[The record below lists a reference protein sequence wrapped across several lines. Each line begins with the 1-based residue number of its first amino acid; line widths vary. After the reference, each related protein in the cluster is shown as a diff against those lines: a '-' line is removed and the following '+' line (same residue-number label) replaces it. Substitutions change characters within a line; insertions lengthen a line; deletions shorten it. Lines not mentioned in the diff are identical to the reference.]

1 MTGKGATVRRT
12 FACAALAALG
22 LAGAVGAA
30 EPEKQVLLCGRLVD
44 VRAGV
49 VRGPTLVVV
58 EGARIAAVTPGA
70 ALPEAG
76 ARTLDLSRATCLPG
90 LMDMH
95 VHLSSEYSARSD
107 VERFRLNPADYA
119 FRSAVYAERTLQ
131 AGFTSVR
138 DLGAA
143 YDVNVALRNAV
154 NQGLVRGP
162 RIFAAGKSI
171 ATTGGHA
178 DPSNGMRADL
188 MGDPGA
194 REGVVNG
201 PASARK
207 AVRQR
212 YKSGA
217 DLIKITATGG
227 VLSVAASG
235 HAPQFTEEEIRAI
248 VATARDYGF
257 KVAAH
262 AHGAE
267 GIKRAVRAGVDSIE
281 HGTLMDDEGIRLM
294 KQRGTWY
301 VPTILAGEWVA
312 EKAKLEGF
320 FPDLVRPKAAA
331 IGPQVR
337 STFAKAWKAGV
348 RIAFGTD
355 TGVSAHGDNAKEFA
369 LMVEAGMP
377 ALEAIRAATL
387 GGAALVGA
395 PDLGAIEAG
404 KLADVIAVPDDPTAD
419 VTALQR
425 PLFVMKDGVVYRG
438 P

>member
-1 MTGKGATVRRT
+1 
-12 FACAALAALG
+12 
-22 LAGAVGAA
+22 
-30 EPEKQVLLCGRLVD
+30 
-44 VRAGV
+44 
-49 VRGPTLVVV
+49 
-58 EGARIAAVTPGA
+58 
-70 ALPEAG
+70 
-76 ARTLDLSRATCLPG
+76 
-90 LMDMH
+90 
-95 VHLSSEYSARSD
+95 
-107 VERFRLNPADYA
+107 
-119 FRSAVYAERTLQ
+119 
-131 AGFTSVR
+131 
-138 DLGAA
+138 
-143 YDVNVALRNAV
+143 
-154 NQGLVRGP
+154 
-162 RIFAAGKSI
+162 
-171 ATTGGHA
+171 
-178 DPSNGMRADL
+178 MRADL

>member
-1 MTGKGATVRRT
+1 MNRFVRLV
-12 FACAALAALG
+12 AGAALAAL
-22 LAGAVGAA
+22 APGAA
-30 EPEKQVLLCGRLVD
+30 SAEALLLHCGKLVD
-44 VRAGV
+44 VRAGAL
-49 VRGPTLVVV
+49 RGPTSIAIDGAKIATVSPGVAAPA
-58 EGARIAAVTPGA
+58 EGARVV
-70 ALPEAG
+70 
-76 ARTLDLSRATCLPG
+76 DLSRATCLPG

-95 VHLSSEYSARSD
+95 VHLSSEYSPRSD

-119 FRSAVYAERTLQ
+119 FRSVVYAERTLL
-131 AGFTSVR
+131 AGFTTVR

-143 YDVNVALRNAV
+143 YGVNIALRNAV

-162 RIFAAGKSI
+162 RIFAAGRAI

-188 MGDPGA
+188 AGDPGA

-212 YKSGA
+212 YKEGA

-235 HAPQFTEEEIRAI
+235 HAPQFTEEEIRAV

-257 KVAAH
+257 RVAAH
-262 AHGAE
+262 AHGTE
-267 GIKRAVRAGVDSIE
+267 GIKRAVRAGVDSID
-281 HGTLMDDEGIRLM
+281 HGTLMDDEGMRLL
-294 KQRGTWY
+294 KQRGTYY

-312 EKAKLEGF
+312 EKAKIEGF

-331 IGPQVR
+331 IGPQIHA
-337 STFAKAWKAGV
+337 TFGKAWKAGV

-355 TGVSAHGDNAKEFA
+355 TGVSAHGENAKEFA
-369 LMVEAGMP
+369 RMVAAGMP
-377 ALEAIRAATL
+377 AIEAIRSATL
-387 GGAALVGA
+387 AAASLVGA
-395 PDLGAIEAG
+395 ADRLGALEAG
-404 KLADVIAVPDDPTAD
+404 KQADVVAVGGDPTAD
-419 VTALQR
+419 VTELER
-425 PLFVMKDGVVYRG
+425 PLFVMKDGVIYRG

>member
-1 MTGKGATVRRT
+1 VKHP
-12 FACAALAALG
+12 FACVALAALV
-22 LAGAVGAA
+22 LSATAGAG
-30 EPEKQVLLCGRLVD
+30 EPAQPQRLVLRCGKLVD

-49 VRGPTLVVV
+49 VRGPTAVVV
-58 EGARIAAVTPGA
+58 EGAKIAALSPGGPA
-70 ALPEAG
+70 PEAG
-76 ARTLDLSRATCLPG
+76 VRAIDLAAATCLPG
-90 LMDMH
+90 LLDMH
-95 VHLSSEYSARSD
+95 VHLSSEYSQRSD

-119 FRSAVYAERTLQ
+119 FRSVVHAERTLL
-131 AGFTSVR
+131 AGFTTVR

-143 YDVNVALRNAV
+143 YDVNIALRNAV

-162 RIFAAGKSI
+162 RIFAAGKGI
-171 ATTGGHA
+171 ATTGGHG

-201 PASARK
+201 PSSARK

-212 YKSGA
+212 YKDGA

-262 AHGAE
+262 AHGTE
-267 GIKRAVRAGVDSIE
+267 GIKRAVRGGVDSID
-281 HGTLMDDEGIRLM
+281 HGTLMDDEGMRLM

-331 IGPQVR
+331 IGPQIR
-337 STFAKAWKAGV
+337 GTFAKAWKAGV
-348 RIAFGTD
+348 KIAFGTD
-355 TGVSAHGDNAKEFA
+355 TGVSAHGENAKEFA
-369 LMVEAGMP
+369 LMVAAGMP
-377 ALEAIRAATL
+377 AMEAIRSATL

-395 PDLGAIEAG
+395 SDRLGAVEPG
-404 KLADVIAVPDDPTAD
+404 KLADVIAVAGDPVVD
-419 VTALQR
+419 VTELER
-425 PLFVMKDGVVYRG
+425 PVFVMKDGVIYRG